1 MDQQSRDPI
10 GEITI
15 SKAKRAG
22 RIIYGQP
29 SGSWQKRSK
38 KNAAVTHGIQHVGF
52 NRTEGHLEIPKHFFQ
67 FLYVGGSQRMRCL
80 PFLCDIIVGQYTVFS
95 F

>member
-38 KNAAVTHGIQHVGF
+38 KKRCGDTWDTARRIQQDWGSLRDPQTFFSVPLCRGQPKDAVSA
-52 NRTEGHLEIPKHFFQ
+52 LS
-67 FLYVGGSQRMRCL
+67 L
-80 PFLCDIIVGQYTVFS
+80 
-95 F
+95 